1 MKKVTIIPYFLV
13 AVLLILTTDLSAQNR
28 EIQFEKGSW
37 EEVLKKAQKENKPV
51 FVDAYAVWCGPCQVM
66 SRNTFTNDT
75 VADFYNEKF
84 INVKMDMEKGEGI
97 DLAKKWEIKAYPTL
111 IYFTPE
117 GELMHQTLGGRNAA
131 EFVTLGEDA
140 LNPEK
145 QLGTFIKKYEAGN
158 REPAFLAEY
167 LVLLS
172 GAYMDGA
179 AVAKEYFSTQKEEE
193 LSSEQNWNVIYATVD
208 DIDSREFKYLE
219 KNRTVFENL
228 YGKTNVEQKM
238 EGVYAELLYQALYTG
253 DEKAYAASKKKLLS
267 RKNSTAKKAV
277 LGVELRVAGRKK
289 DWKAYTKIAEEYI
302 RSYGGENY
310 NLLNEVSWT
319 MYKNITDKKQLNKA
333 LGWAEQSVRINENVY
348 NLDTYAH
355 LLDALGKKEEAV
367 KHEERAIAIAKQTN
381 DPILEELEANLK
393 KFKGN

>member
-13 AVLLILTTDLSAQNR
+13 AVLFSLTTDLSAQNR
-28 EIQFEKGSW
+28 EIQFEKGIW
-37 EEVLKKAQKENKPV
+37 EEVLKKAQAENKPV

-66 SRNTFTNDT
+66 SRTTFTNDT

-97 DLAKKWEIKAYPTL
+97 ELAKKWEIKGYPTL
-111 IYFTPE
+111 IYFTSE
-117 GELMHQTLGGRNAA
+117 GEFMHQALGGRNAA
-131 EFVTLGEDA
+131 EFVSLGEDA

-145 QLGTFIKKYEAGN
+145 QLGAFIKKYEAGN

-172 GAYMDGA
+172 GAYMDGT

-193 LSSEQNWNVIYATVD
+193 LSSEQNWNVIYAMVN

-219 KNRTVFENL
+219 KNRAVFENL
-228 YGKTNVEQKM
+228 YGKDNVERKM
-238 EGVYAELLYQALYTG
+238 EDVYAELLYQALYTD
-253 DEKAYAASKKKLLS
+253 DEKAYAASKKELLS

-277 LGVELRVAGRKK
+277 LGVDLRIAGREK

-302 RSYGGENY
+302 RSYGGANY
-310 NLLNEVSWT
+310 NFLNEVSWT
-319 MYKNITDKKQLNKA
+319 MYKNITDKKQLKKA

-355 LLDALGKKEEAV
+355 LLDVLGKKEEAV
-367 KHEERAIAIAKQTN
+367 KYEERAITIAKQIN